1 MLSGFL
7 ERRDENRH
15 HIAAI
20 VLTAIV
26 IATIVIATIT
36 VALGDAIKNE
46 ANRIDGG
53 VIVDKDMDAGGTYYS
68 SDKNGG
74 YMRSYPPSYSFTIRG
89 EKDGEIVEYTFEVA
103 ADEYAAYKI
112 GDQYHR

>member
-1 MLSGFL
+1 MLSEFL
-7 ERRDENRH
+7 EWWDEHWYR
-15 HIAAI
+15 IAAI

-26 IATIVIATIT
+26 IATIA
-36 VALGDAIKNE
+36 VALGDSIENE

-74 YMRSYPPSYSFTIRG
+74 HLYSYPPSYSFTIRG
-89 EKDGEIVEYTFEVA
+89 EKDGEVVEYTFEVTA
-103 ADEYAAYKI
+103 EEYAAYKI